1 MNSAGLTH
9 TEIAVNN
16 TGMTSLSE
24 CGGQAGAVMKIITNK
39 SKGSDK

>member
-16 TGMTSLSE
+16 IVTVSLSE
-24 CGGQAGAVMKIITNK
+24 CGSLTGAVKTIIINK
-39 SKGSDK
+39 S